1 MKKDKANT
9 TKNITEPALRDLDLT
24 NNETKEEQLNE
35 LVEFDDDTKLIDK
48 KMKLKLTILN
58 EISTN
63 DFDSVVLGTLLH
75 IIQRSKIG
83 RTKYKADLDRTDK
96 DILGWLQDAYEESLD
111 KSLYLHKVGGEL
123 RMLIDKKQI

>member
-1 MKKDKANT
+1 MKDNT
-9 TKNITEPALRDLDLT
+9 KKKGQ
-24 NNETKEEQLNE
+24 TKEQPAEQPAEQPNEQQAELLNE

-63 DFDSVVLGTLLH
+63 DFDSVVLGTIMH

-123 RMLIDKKQI
+123 RMLIDKKQL